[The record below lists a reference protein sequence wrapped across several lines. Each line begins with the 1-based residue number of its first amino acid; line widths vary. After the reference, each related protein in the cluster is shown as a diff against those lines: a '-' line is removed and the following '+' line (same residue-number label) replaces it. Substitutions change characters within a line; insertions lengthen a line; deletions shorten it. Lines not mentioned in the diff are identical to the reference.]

1 MAVLQSDFFSNA
13 CFFVKQE
20 NQRDEIIHLLP
31 SGKGDD
37 VVLTTPVI
45 GKHVRRESEVSRI
58 RRSHDKRI
66 HRRKPL
72 TSGHHQE
79 CETGKKQVDE
89 SFHGLIC
96 QFSDFYLDVNDLRLQ
111 RNKNTHKSKH
121 FKSIPRVGPTK
132 NRPLFGKGS
141 PGQGETCEGEAYSF
155 HRWLISFRREQRCT
169 WCDRRGALYVWLF

>member
-79 CETGKKQVDE
+79 CETGKEQVDE

-111 RNKNTHKSKH
+111 RKQKTHTNTTIQPTNKNARIAARRLERKT
-121 FKSIPRVGPTK
+121 
-132 NRPLFGKGS
+132 RP
-141 PGQGETCEGEAYSF
+141 E
-155 HRWLISFRREQRCT
+155 
-169 WCDRRGALYVWLF
+169 LYLVIH